1 MTRGEAIRCTEDY
14 ELFEC
19 GNINGKEGCY
29 ICYSEENDKYTIYFP
44 ECEEWAELKKEQ
56 FERVSKSGRVPKKN
70 KDFIERVSRL
80 KITLVT

>member
-1 MTRGEAIRCTEDY
+1 MTKGEAVRCIEDY

-29 ICYSEENDKYTIYFP
+29 ICHSEGNDKHTIYFP
-44 ECEEWAELKKEQ
+44 ECEEWAELKEGQ
-56 FERVSKSGRVPKKN
+56 VERLNKKGYIPKRN
-70 KDFIERVSRL
+70 KDFVDRVSRL

>member
-1 MTRGEAIRCTEDY
+1 MTKGEAIRCTEDY

-29 ICYSEENDKYTIYFP
+29 ICHSKESGKHTIYFP
-44 ECEEWAELKKEQ
+44 ECEEWAELKEEQ
-56 FERVSKSGRVPKKN
+56 FERINEEGYISKKN
-70 KDFIERVSRL
+70 RDFIKRITRL